1 MSSTSSRIRIAVA
14 GGVLAVG
21 ASAALLVPGIA
32 AAAPGG
38 PGGPGHL
45 LAETTCSFAQVD
57 AALHAAAPEL
67 AARLDANPERKAK
80 LEQLLNLPP
89 EQRKA
94 AIQQRLDDPKVK
106 ERIEEHRGKIEE
118 RRNDPRFT
126 EMRDKMQTVADTCH
140 NY

>member
-1 MSSTSSRIRIAVA
+1 MRSTSSRIRIAVA

-32 AAAPGG
+32 AAA

-80 LEQLLNLPP
+80 LEQLLDLPP
-89 EQRKA
+89 EQRRA
-94 AIQQRLDDPKVK
+94 AIQQRLDDPAVK